1 MIKENDVTEGD
12 LVIKG
17 NHVTEE
23 GGLNHYIP
31 FNLQLGIH
39 LQLALQL
46 VMNKLHNQAVFI
58 LHLMHEEVREE
69 EK

>member
-1 MIKENDVTEGD
+1 M
-12 LVIKG
+12 
-17 NHVTEE
+17 
-23 GGLNHYIP
+23 P

-46 VMNKLHNQAVFI
+46 VTNKLHNQAVFI